1 MTVSGVRGR
10 EFKAKQTRLVM
21 YLKNLDLCYLD
32 AWGCSE
38 IVELLLQ
45 LVQRQG
51 FYNDNSSNSGL
62 NAVKNSTS
70 GGDSNKGKGNNTTNN
85 SSKLEWINVSGLQI
99 CGSISQSTT
108 QTTTAATANASLVKI
123 APRYLAINH
132 LLHVG
137 YPTQQDMLAVI
148 QRHLEHLLL
157 GNPYHL
163 QAGGSSSNDS
173 ARFKGMSLQ
182 NVQSI
187 SEGLMEFY
195 TKFQAA
201 FTMTRKRGGSASSNS
216 TDAAAI
222 AATGCNAHYQFS
234 PKFIMKTLANLKYYP
249 ENSFNEDRLACED
262 DAEKFE
268 TILRHSIRKI
278 GSKDRV
284 L

>member
-10 EFKAKQTRLVM
+10 EYKAKQTRLVM

-32 AWGCSE
+32 AWSCSE

-62 NAVKNSTS
+62 NAVKNTTTS
-70 GGDSNKGKGNNTTNN
+70 GGNANSSNNNSRNKSNNTNSN
-85 SSKLEWINVSGLQI
+85 SSSKLEWINVSGLQI

-108 QTTTAATANASLVKI
+108 QTTTAATANASLLKI

-132 LLHVG
+132 VLQVC

-157 GNPYHL
+157 RSQHHHL
-163 QAGGSSSNDS
+163 QGGGKSNDG
-173 ARFKGMSLQ
+173 AHFKGMSLQ

-187 SEGLMEFY
+187 AEGLMEFY
-195 TKFQAA
+195 AKVSNIAMVEVIFYMHLLLHILFYLSENYLKKFV
-201 FTMTRKRGGSASSNS
+201 FIFYFSS
-216 TDAAAI
+216 
-222 AATGCNAHYQFS
+222 G
-234 PKFIMKTLANLKYYP
+234 K
-249 ENSFNEDRLACED
+249 
-262 DAEKFE
+262 
-268 TILRHSIRKI
+268 
-278 GSKDRV
+278 
-284 L
+284 